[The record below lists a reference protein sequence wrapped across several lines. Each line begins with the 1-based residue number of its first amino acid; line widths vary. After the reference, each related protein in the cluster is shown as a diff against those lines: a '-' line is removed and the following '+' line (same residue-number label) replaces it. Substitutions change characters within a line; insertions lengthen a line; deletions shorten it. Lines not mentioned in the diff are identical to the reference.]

1 MKLSKLF
8 GKFFIALVVPS
19 LMLSSCALI
28 GLEEED
34 DDTTETASSSTTTT
48 PTDDTTPTDNTTPTD
63 TATPTVD
70 TSGAD
75 TMTFGSY
82 SYPSFTY
89 ITSCSIDANNNYL
102 QTTIFK
108 EGTNLKKVKTISS
121 DANCSISAGSTGVNW
136 GSNPEITTYS
146 NAVINVGAIGLING
160 SAAPSSM
167 FYVKDPDNNSLS
179 DGSFYIVAGLNPN
192 INAAEMLLIVK
203 PQSTSQVL
211 ITIPDE
217 NTRNCDINSYSFL
230 TDTTQC
236 AYIRYFYTLSPLT
249 ISAQ

>member
-1 MKLSKLF
+1 MKPSKLF

-89 ITSCSIDANNNYL
+89 ITSCSIGVYNNYV

-108 EGTNLKKVKTISS
+108 EGTNLKKVTTYSS
-121 DANCSISAGSTGVNW
+121 DANCSISAGY
-136 GSNPEITTYS
+136 NPGITTYS

-179 DGSFYIVAGLNPN
+179 DGSFYIVTGLNPGL
-192 INAAEMLLIVK
+192 NAAEMLLIVK
-203 PQSTSQVL
+203 PQSASQVL
-211 ITIPDE
+211 ITMPE
-217 NTRNCDINSYSFL
+217 TNARACGINSASFL

-236 AYIRYFYTLSPLT
+236 TYIRYGYTLSPLT

>member
-48 PTDDTTPTDNTTPTD
+48 PTDDTTPTD

-89 ITSCSIDANNNYL
+89 ITSCSIAVFNNYL
-102 QTTIFK
+102 KTIIFK
-108 EGTNLKKVKTISS
+108 QWQK
-121 DANCSISAGSTGVNW
+121 
-136 GSNPEITTYS
+136 
-146 NAVINVGAIGLING
+146 
-160 SAAPSSM
+160 
-167 FYVKDPDNNSLS
+167 
-179 DGSFYIVAGLNPN
+179 
-192 INAAEMLLIVK
+192 
-203 PQSTSQVL
+203 
-211 ITIPDE
+211 
-217 NTRNCDINSYSFL
+217 
-230 TDTTQC
+230 
-236 AYIRYFYTLSPLT
+236 
-249 ISAQ
+249 